1 MTLFAYEAVDSG
13 GTRKSGEIQ
22 ARSRSEALG
31 KLRTQALQPI
41 RLTERSLDSRKV
53 EPVEKVAS
61 APSGPIRLKSSEV
74 IYFTDEI
81 SDLLDAGLQLDPA
94 LKIMEQ
100 RLRKSNLTRVVTS
113 VRQQICDGKPF
124 SQALR
129 MVSDSFGELYCS
141 MVAAGEVSGTLPQ
154 ILKRQ
159 VGYLVTISEL
169 RSRVLQALIYPAFLT
184 SAGLVLLFIFMS
196 VLVPQLSVLF
206 EKTGRSL
213 PLPTRIL
220 IASGEFASNYW
231 WAVLLAG
238 GLSGT
243 AFWRI
248 IGTPAGRR
256 WWDRVQLKLPLVGPI
271 LCCRFYAQFA
281 HTLANLSGNGLPLLT
296 GLELLARSTPNSHLR
311 SSLDQVVEAVRE
323 GKSLSRTM
331 NKVGNFPELMI
342 DLVSVG
348 EQSGDMAAAFRKI
361 GDRYDKELNLRIKQL
376 TAFVQPVIIMAMALL
391 VGLVAYSILTGIFQA
406 VAGLRTK

>member
-1 MTLFAYEAVDSG
+1 MTLFAYEAVDSAG
-13 GTRKSGEIQ
+13 ARKSGEIQ
-22 ARSRSEALG
+22 ARSRAEALG

-41 RLTERSLDSRKV
+41 RLSERSGVVGKS
-53 EPVEKVAS
+53 EPAEKPVNFPA
-61 APSGPIRLKSSEV
+61 GPVRLKSAEV
-74 IYFTDEI
+74 IYFTDEV

-94 LKIMEQ
+94 LKVMEQ

-129 MVSDSFGELYCS
+129 TSSDSFGELYCS

-159 VGYLVTISEL
+159 VGYLQTISEL
-169 RSRVLQALIYPAFLT
+169 RSRVLQALIYPAFLS

-206 EKTGRSL
+206 EKTGRGL

-220 IASGEFASNYW
+220 IGLGEFASGYW
-231 WAVLLAG
+231 WAVLLGG
-238 GLSGT
+238 GLAGV

-248 IGTPAGRR
+248 IGTPNGRL

-271 LCCRFYAQFA
+271 LSCRFYAQFS

-296 GLELLARSTPNSHLR
+296 GLELLARSTPNVYLR
-311 SSLDQVVEAVRE
+311 SSLDQVVDAVRE

-348 EQSGDMAAAFRKI
+348 EQTGDMAAAFRKI

-376 TAFVQPVIIMAMALL
+376 TAFVQPVIIVVMALL